1 MDSEKEKKKRREKGA
16 GLIKE
21 YEKGKWTARITKDGK
36 VKAFYGK
43 TRAEVTKKL
52 DEYKKK
58 QGMGLIDEK
67 PPRYG
72 DFMLEW
78 LKIKNVKL
86 KPTSYQRIEGIV
98 ETHLK
103 PSVLWD
109 CPIDKIDTLMIQEV
123 IDGARCT
130 DNKRNGL
137 PLSYSSLKK
146 IHDTLN
152 ASLEYAYNQGRI
164 VRNPARLAEMPPAA
178 EFDKKEIEI
187 LTREEISRFVAVAS
201 AKTKNGKPV
210 YQNGGIFLF
219 MLNTGLRIG
228 EAVGL
233 KWSDCNEEKR
243 EIRLSRNIV
252 RVKGGLKEQSTK
264 TKHGNRSVPLN
275 QNAVDA
281 LPKKRRGEY
290 VFASMNGEAL
300 SPRNVQRTL
309 DIICEKAGIE
319 KRGTHVFRHTFAS
332 LLFEN
337 GEDVKYVSELLGH
350 ANIQTTYNIYIKL
363 IKEQKIKAVGA
374 LKNIY

>member
-1 MDSEKEKKKRREKGA
+1 MESEKAKKKRREKGA

-36 VKAFYGK
+36 VKAFYGN
-43 TRAEVTKKL
+43 TRAEVIKKL

-72 DFMLEW
+72 DFMTEW

-103 PSVLWD
+103 PSVLWA

-123 IDGARCT
+123 IDGAKCT
-130 DNKRNGL
+130 DNKRNGS

-187 LTREEISRFVAVAS
+187 LTREEIGRFVAVAS
-201 AKTKNGKPV
+201 AKTRNGEPV

-233 KWSDCNEEKR
+233 KWSDYSEEKR
-243 EIRLSRNIV
+243 EIRISRNIV
-252 RVKGGLKEQSTK
+252 RIKGGLKEQSTK
-264 TKHGNRSVPLN
+264 TKHGNRTVPLN
-275 QNAVDA
+275 QNAADA

-337 GEDVKYVSELLGH
+337 GEDIKYVSELLGH

-374 LKNIY
+374 LRNIY

>member
-1 MDSEKEKKKRREKGA
+1 MDSEKEKKKRRGKGA

-52 DEYKKK
+52 DEYKKR

-72 DFMLEW
+72 DFMIEW

-86 KPTSYQRIEGIV
+86 KPTSYQRIEGTV
-98 ETHLK
+98 NTHLQ

-130 DNKRNGL
+130 DNKRTGL
-137 PLSYSSLKK
+137 LLSYSSLKK
-146 IHDTLN
+146 IYDAIN

-164 VRNPARLAEMPPAA
+164 VRNPAKLVEMPSSAK
-178 EFDKKEIEI
+178 FDKKEIEI
-187 LTREEISRFVAVAS
+187 LTREEISRFAGVATAR
-201 AKTKNGKPV
+201 TKNGEPV
-210 YQNGGIFLF
+210 YQNGTIFLF

-228 EAVGL
+228 EAIGL
-233 KWSDCNEEKR
+233 KWSDYDEEKR
-243 EIRLSRNIV
+243 EIRISHNIV
-252 RVKGGLKEQSTK
+252 RIKGGLKEQSTK
-264 TKHGNRSVPLN
+264 TKHGNRIVPLN
-275 QNAVDA
+275 QNAVNA
-281 LPKKRRGEY
+281 LPKKRHGEH
-290 VFASMNGEAL
+290 VFASLNGKAL

-309 DIICEKAGIE
+309 DIICEKTGI
-319 KRGTHVFRHTFAS
+319 KKCGTHVFRHTFAS

-363 IKEQKIKAVGA
+363 IKEQKIKVVGA
-374 LKNIY
+374 LRNIY